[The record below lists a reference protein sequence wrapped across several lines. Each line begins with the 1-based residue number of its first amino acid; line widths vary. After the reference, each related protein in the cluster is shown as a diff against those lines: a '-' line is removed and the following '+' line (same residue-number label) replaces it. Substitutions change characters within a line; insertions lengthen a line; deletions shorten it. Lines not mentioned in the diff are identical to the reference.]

1 MGNWEVASAGVYAV
15 PNYPATLNACQVAAE
30 LGLNLNDH
38 LAQHTSKKLLESFAV
53 ILTMEKLHRQE
64 LRQMYPSSASKI
76 LMLSETSGSEQDIED
91 PVGLMLEEYRKTI
104 IDLQKYFRF
113 GWKNIF
119 ELSKIS

>member
-1 MGNWEVASAGVYAV
+1 MGNWQVASAGVYAL
-15 PNYPATLNACQVAAE
+15 PKYPATLNACQAAAE

-38 LAQHTSKKLLESFAV
+38 QAQPTSKKLIESFAV

-64 LRQMYPSSASKI
+64 LRHMFPSSAYKI
-76 LMLSETSGSEQDIED
+76 FMISETSGSEQDIED
-91 PVGLMLEEYRKTI
+91 PVGLTLDEYRKTI